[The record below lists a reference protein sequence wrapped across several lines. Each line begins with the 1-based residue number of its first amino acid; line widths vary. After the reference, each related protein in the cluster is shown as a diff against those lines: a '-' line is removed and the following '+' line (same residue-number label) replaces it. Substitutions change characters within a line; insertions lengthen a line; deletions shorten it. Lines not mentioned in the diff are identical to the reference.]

1 MKGVCSYVD
10 AASRIGEI
18 VVPPFAMARTLL
30 TCTDAAIHNSEKR
43 AYLAERR
50 GCRHCRWRD
59 SWCGSYLAAPTGE
72 MHAISLLPLA
82 RCMPRKRCHHS
93 FLRDTFTPC
102 TVLKMPQHEIM
113 LLKIWL
119 NKILFLKINKLTVTE
134 SRVKIRGPRMLNKII
149 VLSNK
154 TEQNNLT
161 LTNTILL

>member
-93 FLRDTFTPC
+93 FLWDTFTPC
-102 TVLKMPQHEIM
+102 TGLKMPQFWRWQCIG
-113 LLKIWL
+113 LQVRVCSLKRLFWRRWTL
-119 NKILFLKINKLTVTE
+119 NFERCLWTFSPIKKCSST
-134 SRVKIRGPRMLNKII
+134 
-149 VLSNK
+149 
-154 TEQNNLT
+154 
-161 LTNTILL
+161 